1 MAEDYYAVLKV
12 PRDASTEDIQDALRQ
27 ENMKWSRRSNNAPRA
42 ADRHEAE
49 QRVELLAQAKS
60 VLTDPARRAQYDASI
75 GIAPRAPVM
84 NPVDS
89 PWPRVERPQPQP
101 QPPMWPPPQPP
112 QPQPQPPMWPPP
124 NPPRS
129 TDGRRPR
136 GPLEHAG
143 EEAANALEGFV
154 RRLFG
159 RQPGGS
165 VSPSSASTGSR
176 IRHPVWTTLL
186 VLFAI
191 LAFASAIGQKGSA
204 KDPVGN
210 VIIGLV
216 ALLVAW
222 RVSGLWRRRR

>member
-1 MAEDYYAVLKV
+1 VAEDYYAVLKV
-12 PRDASTEDIQDALRQ
+12 PRDASIEDIQDALRQ

-89 PWPRVERPQPQP
+89 PWPRVEQPQPQP
-101 QPPMWPPPQPP
+101 QPPMWPPPQPS
-112 QPQPQPPMWPPP
+112 QPKPEMWPPP

-129 TDGRRPR
+129 TDGRRSR
-136 GPLEHAG
+136 GPLEQAG
-143 EEAANALEGFV
+143 EGAANALDGFV

-159 RQPGGS
+159 RQPGGT
-165 VSPSSASTGSR
+165 ATGAR
-176 IRHPVWTTLL
+176 IRHPIWTTLL

-191 LAFASAIGQKGSA
+191 IAFAAAGNGQSPA
-204 KDPVGN
+204 SN
-210 VIIGLV
+210 VIVGIV
-216 ALLVAW
+216 ALLIAW